1 MPPCIGF
8 SGSLFV
14 RACQPHTHAPYKQ
27 TSVVLYCIILYCCV
41 VTWVVV
47 VHSIGIWKRERKR
60 EEDVR
65 LCAYDI

>member
-27 TSVVLYCIILYCCV
+27 TSIVLLCGDLGSCC
-41 VTWVVV
+41 
-47 VHSIGIWKRERKR
+47 SFYRYMEERERERERKR
-60 EEDVR
+60 EGDVR
-65 LCAYDI
+65 LCAYDNI